1 VEPVACIDPLGD
13 PRWMRLLEQA
23 PGATVF
29 HHPAW
34 LRLLRDQYGYGMTA
48 VVVEGADGALLA
60 GLPLARVDSRLTGR
74 RLVAVPFSDVC
85 PPLIADDRAGRG
97 LGDGVRE
104 AARAEGRALEVR
116 GVLPGTPAGGGERFL
131 HHRLPLGGDPEA
143 VLRAARSQVRRGM
156 AKARRSGVL
165 VARRDDIE
173 ALDRFYALHV
183 QTRRRQ
189 GVPVQPRRFVRR
201 LGDLLA
207 AGLGYVAIAE
217 LDGRPIAAGVFLAYG
232 ETLTY
237 KYGASEPAALDAR
250 PNNAIFG
257 DAIAW
262 ACAHDLGW
270 LDFGRTD
277 LDNPGLAAFKRSWGA
292 EERVLA
298 YTRLPPRAGE
308 AGLGSVR
315 RAAGAVIR
323 RSPSIVGRAIGAAT
337 YRHFG

>member
-1 VEPVACIDPLGD
+1 VDHVACIDPLGD
-13 PRWMRLLEQA
+13 PRWMQLVERA

-34 LRLLRDQYGYGMTA
+34 LRLLHEQYRYGMTA
-48 VVVEGADGALLA
+48 VVVEGPDGALVA

-74 RLVAVPFSDVC
+74 RLVAVPFSDIC
-85 PPLIADDRAGRG
+85 PPLVVEEEAGPA
-97 LGDGVRE
+97 LGEGVRL
-104 AARAEGRALEVR
+104 AARGEGRVLEVR
-116 GVLPGTPAGGGERFL
+116 GPLPGVPAGGGDRFL
-131 HHRLPLGGDPEA
+131 HHRLPLGRDPEA
-143 VLRAARSQVRRGM
+143 VLRAARGQVRRGI

-165 VARRDDIE
+165 VARRRDSD

-201 LGDLLA
+201 LGELLA
-207 AGLGYVAIAE
+207 AGLGHVAIAE
-217 LDGRPIAAGVFLAYG
+217 LDGRPIAAAVFLRYG
-232 ETLTY
+232 GTLTY
-237 KYGASEPAALDAR
+237 KYGASEATMLDTR

-262 ACAHDLGW
+262 ACAHELAW

-277 LDNPGLAAFKRSWGA
+277 LGNPGLAAFKRSWGA
-292 EERVLA
+292 EEHALA
-298 YTRLPPRAGE
+298 YTRVPPRPAAGRRD
-308 AGLGSVR
+308 LVR
-315 RAAGAVIR
+315 RAASVVIR
-323 RSPSIVGRAIGAAT
+323 RSPTVVGRALGAAT